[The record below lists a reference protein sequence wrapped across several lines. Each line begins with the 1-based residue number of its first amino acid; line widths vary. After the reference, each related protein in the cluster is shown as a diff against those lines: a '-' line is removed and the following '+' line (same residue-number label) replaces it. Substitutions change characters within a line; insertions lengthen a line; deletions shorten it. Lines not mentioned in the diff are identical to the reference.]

1 MKPKP
6 DPIKAVPCMNKY
18 KGRQYYKFH
27 VVVQGSGLFW
37 VKRQTFGPVIAASPS
52 DAIEVVRED
61 IYKTVARKPNL
72 MRPLEFFTWGVKGGE
87 TYRFSGWESIIGG
100 AMMHRV
106 TPVGQ
111 QRDWV
116 KELCPV

>member
-6 DPIKAVPCMNKY
+6 IPAVPCLNEY
-18 KGRQYYKFH
+18 KGKRYFKFH

-37 VKRQTFGPVIAASPS
+37 VKRQTFGPIIAASAS
-52 DAIEVVRED
+52 DAIEVVREE
-61 IYKTVARKPNL
+61 IFKTMARKPDL
-72 MRPLEFFTWGVKGGE
+72 MRPLEFFTWGVKGGV
-87 TYRFSGWESIIGG
+87 THRFSGWESTVGG

-106 TPVGQ
+106 TPVGH

-116 KELCPV
+116 MELSPA